1 MKWSELISPQAKEF
15 NMRAMER
22 VYRERQEGKEIYPPD
37 NLIYRAI
44 ELTPPDAVKVCIV
57 GQDPYHTPGAANGLA
72 FSTNPDCPLQPSL
85 RNIFKELQDD
95 INCGSPPN
103 GDLTAWAERGVL
115 LLNTTLTVY
124 AHQPNSHAKWE
135 WKDFTGEILR
145 AASRLPQPVVFMLW
159 GNNAQDFLLDLKSPA
174 AFKEGSIIRE
184 PSAKKA
190 FILSSHP
197 SPFSAS
203 RPCRGTQ
210 PFRGSRPF
218 STANELLIEMGGEPI
233 EWKI

>member
-22 VYRERQEGKEIYPPD
+22 VYKDRQEGKEIYPPD

-44 ELTPPDAVKVCIV
+44 ELTPPDAV
-57 GQDPYHTPGAANGLA
+57 T
-72 FSTNPDCPLQPSL
+72 
-85 RNIFKELQDD
+85 
-95 INCGSPPN
+95 
-103 GDLTAWAERGVL
+103 
-115 LLNTTLTVY
+115 
-124 AHQPNSHAKWE
+124 
-135 WKDFTGEILR
+135 
-145 AASRLPQPVVFMLW
+145 
-159 GNNAQDFLLDLKSPA
+159 
-174 AFKEGSIIRE
+174 EGSIIRE
-184 PSAKKA
+184 LSAKKA

-197 SPFSAS
+197 SPFNAS

-218 STANELLIEMGGEPI
+218 STANKLLMEMGGEPI

>member
-44 ELTPPDAVKVCIV
+44 ELTPPDAVKVC
-57 GQDPYHTPGAANGLA
+57 
-72 FSTNPDCPLQPSL
+72 
-85 RNIFKELQDD
+85 
-95 INCGSPPN
+95 

-174 AFKEGSIIRE
+174 AVKEGSIIRE

-210 PFRGSRPF
+210 PFKGSRPF
-218 STANELLIEMGGEPI
+218 STANNLLIEMGGEPI